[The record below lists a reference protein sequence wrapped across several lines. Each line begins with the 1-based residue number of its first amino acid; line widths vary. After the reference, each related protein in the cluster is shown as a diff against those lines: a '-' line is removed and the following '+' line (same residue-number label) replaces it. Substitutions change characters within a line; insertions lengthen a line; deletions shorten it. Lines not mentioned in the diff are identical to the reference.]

1 MAEAK
6 TTKKDRYVIERDM
19 PGIMEYLTKYVGN
32 DPYIERRRYGG
43 FRMHEG
49 RKYLVFDLEV
59 SFFAGNSNVLSYRE
73 ISLDG
78 YMVKN
83 DTPLEG

>member
-1 MAEAK
+1 MSGK
-6 TTKKDRYVIERDM
+6 IKGYVIENDM
-19 PGIMEYLTKYVGN
+19 PGIMEYLTKYVGS

-49 RKYLVFDLEV
+49 RKYLVFELEV
-59 SFFAGNSNVLSYRE
+59 SFFADDSNILSYRN
-73 ISLDG
+73 IILDG

-83 DTPLEG
+83 DVPLAG